1 MIRRRTPEQIS
12 ELARELTQVKRPNP
26 ILTAYHWRYEI
37 AAVVV
42 IPYLLVQ
49 LISGAGLWWSLIILT
64 GLTNMVFYWRAARRF
79 VRGRLRTIV
88 VQHRLR
94 TAFARARVCTLDG
107 RRPAI
112 LWTKPRGDDVRVL
125 LFCPAGVG
133 FERIYEQ
140 RDLLASACFAG
151 EVFVERHP
159 RFTHLITLDVCTA
172 RLRRDPDDLEE
183 PAAAA

>member
-1 MIRRRTPEQIS
+1 MIRKHTPEQIS
-12 ELARELTQVKRPNP
+12 ELARELTQVKRSNP
-26 ILTAYHWRYEI
+26 ILTLYHWRYEI
-37 AAVVV
+37 AALAA
-42 IPYLLVQ
+42 IPYALYQ
-49 LISGAGLWWSLIILT
+49 LFDAAGVFWSLIILA

-112 LWTKPRGDDVRVL
+112 LWTKPRGDDVSVL
-125 LFCPAGVG
+125 LFCPAGIG
-133 FERIYEQ
+133 FERIHAS
-140 RDLLASACFAG
+140 RDLLASACFAA

-159 RFTHLITLDVCTA
+159 RFAHLITLDVCTA

-183 PAAAA
+183 PAIA